1 MTTPEQSKVDDANE
15 TEAAKSRPERLRRP
29 DPQRSEPI
37 RNVTTYFRDSKSWA
51 DGAAQPDASRDP
63 SDVLDDVIT
72 QGVKLGYRVI
82 DEHIL
87 LGRRTAE
94 GLRTAGDRKQ
104 NRKQKS
110 GTDKDVEELIE
121 RVQRV
126 YQDVGALCFDALDVV
141 SRSPALLRWFTR
153 RQAGDR
159 DETGSA
165 PASDGRG
172 DAGSY
177 AAPAPVSVEI
187 ASARRVLVSLN
198 LMDTA
203 LASRLPLVHA
213 LHACDPAFPP
223 LIDVGFRRDP
233 ASPGPVL
240 QLCVP
245 DRQPAALYTGV
256 VTDRETN
263 EPRGTLSVRVFES
276 V

>member
-1 MTTPEQSKVDDANE
+1 MTTPEQSKVDEANE

-29 DPQRSEPI
+29 EPQRSDPI
-37 RNVTTYFRDSKSWA
+37 RNVTTYFRDSKSWS
-51 DGAAQPDASRDP
+51 DGAAQPDAGRDP

-82 DEHIL
+82 DEHIR

-104 NRKQKS
+104 KG
-110 GTDKDVEELIE
+110 GTESDVEELIE

-153 RQAGDR
+153 REAGDR
-159 DETGSA
+159 DASGAA
-165 PASDGRG
+165 PAGDGRG
-172 DAGSY
+172 DAGPF

-198 LMDTA
+198 LADPA
-203 LASRLPLVHA
+203 VASRLPLVHA

-223 LIDVGFRRDP
+223 LTDIGFRRDP

-240 QLCVP
+240 QLRVP

-256 VTDRETN
+256 VVDRETN